1 MIIILQ
7 DDERRVEIN
16 MEGGQL
22 AQMSEYREPPKYR
35 ELPMGRRFPHG
46 TISLEFKI
54 ADIESY
60 TQRVIEPT
68 EGNSLPVGGAQ

>member
-22 AQMSEYREPPKYR
+22 AQMSEYREPP
-35 ELPMGRRFPHG
+35 MGRRFPRG

-60 TQRVIEPT
+60 TQRVIELA
-68 EGNSLPVGGAQ
+68 EGNSLPEGGAQ

>member
-22 AQMSEYREPPKYR
+22 VQMSEYREPQ
-35 ELPMGRRFPHG
+35 MGRYFPHD

-60 TQRVIEPT
+60 TQRVIELA
-68 EGNSLPVGGAQ
+68 EGNSLPGGGAQ